1 MTHFLLTYTLSPEYL
16 DRRGEHRAEHLRL
29 AWDASQRGEL
39 VLGGAVSDPPTSA
52 VLLFTGDGP
61 DAAEAFAR
69 ADPYVTSG
77 IVVSWVVQPWV
88 TVVGDQ
94 AASPVRL

>member
-1 MTHFLLTYTLSPEYL
+1 MAHFLLTYTLSPAYL
-16 DRRGEHRAEHLRL
+16 ERRGEHRSEHLRL
-29 AWDASQRGEL
+29 AWDASQGGEL
-39 VLGGAVSDPPTSA
+39 VLGGAVGDPPTSA

-61 DAAEAFAR
+61 DRAQAFAR

-77 IVVSWVVQPWV
+77 IVVSWDVQPWV